1 MLINKEL
8 AISEIQVE
16 VNLFQKIENQET
28 TTYIERKIVFQYQ
41 LDQEI
46 QQRLKRVAE
55 NAIEKQ
61 SMSDFT

>member
-28 TTYIERKIVFQYQ
+28 TTYIERKIVCQYQ
-41 LDQEI
+41 RDQDI